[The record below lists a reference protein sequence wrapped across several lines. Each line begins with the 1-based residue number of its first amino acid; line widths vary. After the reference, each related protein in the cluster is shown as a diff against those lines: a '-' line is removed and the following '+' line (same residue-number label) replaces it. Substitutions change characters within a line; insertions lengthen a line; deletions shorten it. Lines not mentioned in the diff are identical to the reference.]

1 MAELLSVSL
10 SQTRGVHGSLGI
22 AADFALPMG
31 YDSTSGAVPYSSR
44 SLRHGR
50 RPMKLIL
57 AIAAL
62 AAATSVA
69 FAEPYGLPGSGLE
82 AHYMDGTIGPN
93 SPSALP
99 QPEA

>member
-1 MAELLSVSL
+1 
-10 SQTRGVHGSLGI
+10 
-22 AADFALPMG
+22 
-31 YDSTSGAVPYSSR
+31 
-44 SLRHGR
+44 
-50 RPMKLIL
+50 MKLVL

-99 QPEA
+99 QPEASLTSTVPGTTGAPSSEQP